1 MESNWR
7 KDGGEVIGVLGV
19 IKFCSFNQ
27 ALLGKWLLLFGEEG
41 HHL

>member
-1 MESNWR
+1 VESNWR
-7 KDGGEVIGVLGV
+7 KDGGEVIGV